1 MSLGSSGWGHAGL
14 GEWTFLDLKAQKGRK
29 EGVPAA
35 TSRGGGET

>member
-14 GEWTFLDLKAQKGRK
+14 GEWTFLDLKAQKGGK